1 MHRLFAL
8 ALLLTA
14 CGPDE
19 TISGYA
25 AEGAIYR
32 LDSIDDTDFA
42 ATATITFGADGTVG
56 GNGPCNTYSTTQ
68 TAPYP
73 WFALDPI
80 ASTRR
85 ACPDLD
91 AETTFFTALAEMTL
105 SEVGGDVL
113 ILSNDAGR
121 EMVFQVE

>member
-1 MHRLFAL
+1 MLRTLPIAILL
-8 ALLLTA
+8 AA

-25 AEGAIYR
+25 DPDAVYVLDTLDGAAFTTR
-32 LDSIDDTDFA
+32 
-42 ATATITFGADGTVG
+42 ATLQLNETGQITGD
-56 GNGPCNTYSTTQ
+56 GPCNSFFADQ

-73 WFALDPI
+73 WFAAGPI
-80 ASTRR
+80 AATRR

-91 AETTFFTALAEMTL
+91 AESQYFTALSEMSISETL
-105 SEVGGDVL
+105 GNVL

-121 EMVFQVE
+121 EMVFQSE